1 MSQNLLSLDEAL
13 DQLLR
18 SAIPVAEV
26 ESIDTLD
33 CVGRVLAAPI
43 VSGLDVP
50 PLDNSFM
57 DGYAVSTLD
66 VREKGATL
74 RVTQRIPAGSLGHQ
88 LAPGT
93 AARIFTGA
101 PIPSGADAV
110 VMQELCDAHADD
122 VVINHVPR
130 EGEWITRRGADIRA
144 GAELLAAGTRLR
156 AQEAGLAAS
165 VGAASVPVYRRL
177 RVALFSTGSELIM
190 PGNSLPAG
198 AIYNSNRFLLRG
210 LLTSLGCDVRDF
222 GIVCD
227 DLSTTRD
234 VLRKAA
240 VESDLIITSGGV
252 SAGEEDHVKPAVQAE
267 GELKMWRIALKP
279 GKPLAYGH
287 VRNDGGESA
296 FIGLPG
302 NPVSAF
308 VTFVIV
314 VRPYI
319 LKLQGATSVV
329 PYSEQRIA
337 DFDLPKADPRR
348 EFIRARVDQTGRLQM
363 FPNQS
368 SAVLTSTVWADG
380 LIDNPPSNPIKRG
393 DAVRFLPFHGLL
405 Y

>member
-1 MSQNLLSLDEAL
+1 MTQNLLSLDEAL
-13 DQLLR
+13 ERLLK
-18 SAIPVAEV
+18 SAVPVAEV

-57 DGYAVSTLD
+57 DGYAVSTRD
-66 VREKGATL
+66 VREKGTTL
-74 RVTQRIPAGSLGHQ
+74 KIAQRIPAGSLGHQ
-88 LAPGT
+88 LGPGT

-101 PIPSGADAV
+101 PVPAGANAV
-110 VMQELCDAHADD
+110 VMQELCDAQGDV
-122 VVINHVPR
+122 VVINHVPH
-130 EGEWITRRGADIRA
+130 EGEWITRRGADIRS
-144 GAELLAAGTRLR
+144 GAEVLAAGTRLR
-156 AQEAGLAAS
+156 AQAAGMAAS
-165 VGAASVPVYRRL
+165 VGAARVPVYRRL

-190 PGNSLPAG
+190 PGDPLPAG

-210 LLTSLGCDVRDF
+210 LLASLGCEVRDF
-222 GIVCD
+222 GIVRD
-227 DLSTTRD
+227 DLSATQD
-234 VLRKAA
+234 ILQQAA

-252 SAGEEDHVKPAVQAE
+252 SAGEEDHVKPAVQAV
-267 GELKMWRIALKP
+267 GELRMWRIALKP

-287 VRNDGGESA
+287 VRNAGGGAA

-314 VRPYI
+314 VRPFI
-319 LKLQGATSVV
+319 LKLQGATGVM
-329 PYSEQRIA
+329 PYCEQRIA

-348 EFIRARVDQTGRLQM
+348 EFLRARVDETGRLQL
-363 FPNQS
+363 FSNQS

-380 LIDNPPSNPIKRG
+380 LIDNPPSNPIQRG
-393 DAVRFLPFHGLL
+393 DHVRFLPFHGLL